1 MRRTDP
7 KKPHGKQAILAL
19 ICSATFLFS
28 ASCSHKPDSNVV
40 LYCATDQHTAE
51 KIVRLF
57 EKETGIPVKA
67 RYDTEANKTVGLV
80 MALMEEAKNP
90 RADVFWNNEIIH
102 TIRLGKAGLLKGYD
116 WPTARGIEGRWKDEE
131 GRFVGFGA
139 RARVL
144 IVNTEK
150 IPDVE
155 MRPKSIWDLIA
166 PRFKGKGAMARPLTG
181 TTLTHVAGLF
191 QMLGKKEA
199 RRFLDGLKKNEVALA
214 KSNGAVMRMVSAKKG
229 PAFGLTDTDDF
240 NVALKKGFPV
250 IAVYPDQMGMGT
262 FVIPNTVAL
271 IKGGPNPGNAKTL
284 ADFLCSARVEEILA
298 KSGSAQIPLHKEAKV
313 PDGVKPLSRF
323 KAATW
328 DFAKAA
334 EVMDEILP
342 ELRKRFGI

>member
-1 MRRTDP
+1 MRR
-7 KKPHGKQAILAL
+7 GLLILAGSISL
-19 ICSATFLFS
+19 FL
-28 ASCSHKPDSNVV
+28 AAACGHKPESNVV

-102 TIRLGKAGLLKGYD
+102 TIRLAKAGILGRHD
-116 WPTARGIEGRWKDEE
+116 WPSAKGIEERWKDGE
-131 GRFVGFGA
+131 GRFAGFAA

-150 IPDVE
+150 MPDPKT
-155 MRPKSIWDLIA
+155 RPKSIWDLVD
-166 PRFKGKGAMARPLTG
+166 PKFRGKGVMARPLTG
-181 TTLTHVAGLF
+181 TTLTHVAALF
-191 QMLGKKEA
+191 QTLGEKEA
-199 RRFLDGLKKNEVALA
+199 RRFLDGLKANEVALA
-214 KSNGAVMRMVSAKKG
+214 KSNGAVMRMVSAKEG

-240 NVALKKGFPV
+240 QVALRKGFPV
-250 IAVYPDQMGMGT
+250 IAVYPDQEGMGT

-271 IKGGPNPGNAKTL
+271 IEGGPNPMNAKKL
-284 ADFLCSARVEEILA
+284 ADFLCSAKVEAILA
-298 KSGSAQIPLHKEAKV
+298 KSASAQIPLHEGAEV
-313 PDGVKPLSRF
+313 PEGVRPLSSF

-334 EVMDEILP
+334 AVMDKVLP

>member
-1 MRRTDP
+1 MRRGPLVLLGTVT
-7 KKPHGKQAILAL
+7 L
-19 ICSATFLFS
+19 FLGT
-28 ASCSHKPDSNVV
+28 ACSHKAESDVV

-102 TIRLGKAGLLKGYD
+102 TIRLGKAGILKPYD
-116 WPTARGIEGRWKDEE
+116 WPGAKGIEARWKDPK
-131 GRFVGFGA
+131 GRFAGFGA

-150 IPDVE
+150 LPDPKA
-155 MRPKSIWDLIA
+155 RPKSIWDLID
-166 PRFKGKGAMARPLTG
+166 PRFKGKGVMARPLTG
-181 TTLTHVAGLF
+181 TTLTHVAALF
-191 QMLGKKEA
+191 QTLGEKEA

-214 KSNGAVMRMVSAKKG
+214 KSNGAVMRMVSAKEG

-240 NVALKKGFPV
+240 NVALRKGFPV
-250 IAVYPDQMGMGT
+250 IAVYPDQEGMGT

-271 IKGGPNPGNAKTL
+271 IKGSPNPKNGKKL
-284 ADFLCSARVEEILA
+284 ADFLCSARVEALLA
-298 KSGSAQIPLHKEAKV
+298 RSGSAQIPLHKGAEV
-313 PDGVKPLSRF
+313 PKEVRPLSSF

-334 EVMDEILP
+334 EIMDKILP
-342 ELRKRFGI
+342 ELRERFGI